1 MASIDTMCAMPATEE
16 VVDYIPTKGV
26 PMNPPADV
34 RADSGAER
42 VVDLPGLKWRP
53 STTDEMPASDA
64 RMPAAVS
71 SAFRRATK
79 RVKAEREFSAASD
92 VAVPDFAHTLSAIS
106 DAVRQALARGRCGP
120 VSSGPVALDVLQR
133 LRHTFVEELDAIRA
147 LLKPGELAA
156 AVRAFDT
163 VREAMDRDETSRF
176 VHALGSADALDL
188 VVEIAHDM
196 RSPLTA
202 ILMLT
207 GMIRRSAAQATCDVP
222 QQQLGLVYNA
232 AFGLNALVN
241 DVIALA
247 RGGDRLI
254 DRECVPFS
262 ISALVESVAD
272 IVRPIAEE
280 RKLALQT
287 ETPTVSARLGQPI
300 ALSRVLLNLVSN
312 ALKFT
317 ESGEVA
323 IRVIDK
329 SPTSVRFEVA
339 DTGPGILPEM
349 VNRLFEPFGKRPPG
363 VRGRRFSKTGL
374 GLSICRKLV
383 RDMGSELRID
393 SIPGR
398 GTRFYFDLS
407 LPIADASGVP
417 RLASAML

>member
-1 MASIDTMCAMPATEE
+1 MPATNQ

-34 RADSGAER
+34 LAGSGAEHA
-42 VVDLPGLKWRP
+42 VDVGGLTWRHP
-53 STTDEMPASDA
+53 MDDA
-64 RMPAAVS
+64 LLADIRMPAAVS
-71 SAFRRATK
+71 AAFRRAVK
-79 RVKAEREFSAASD
+79 RIKASKEFSPASD
-92 VAVPDFAHTLSAIS
+92 AAAPDYAHALGAVA
-106 DAVRQALARGRCGP
+106 DAVQEAFARGRCGP
-120 VSSGPVALDVLQR
+120 VSAGPVSADVFQR
-133 LRHTFVEELDAIRA
+133 LRQAFIEELDSKRA
-147 LLKPGELAA
+147 LLKPGELATSF
-156 AVRAFDT
+156 RAFDV
-163 VREAMDRDETSRF
+163 VREAMDRDETARF
-176 VHALGSADALDL
+176 VQALGSRDGLDL

-207 GMIRRSAAQATCDVP
+207 GMIRRSAQQATCDVP
-222 QQQLGLVYNA
+222 SQQLGLVYNA

-262 ISALVESVAD
+262 ITALVDSVAD

-280 RKLALQT
+280 RGLALHLQT
-287 ETPTVSARLGQPI
+287 PAVNARLGQPI

-317 ESGEVA
+317 EIGDVA
-323 IRVIDK
+323 IRVTDL
-329 SPTSVRFEVA
+329 SATGVRFEVS
-339 DTGPGILPEM
+339 DTGPGIAPEM
-349 VNRLFEPFGKRPPG
+349 VTRLFEPFGKRPPG
-363 VRGRRFSKTGL
+363 VRARRFSKTGL

-393 SIPGR
+393 SVPGK
-398 GTRFYFDLS
+398 GTRFYFDLA
-407 LPIADASGVP
+407 LPVADDCGVP
-417 RLASAML
+417 RFANAML

>member
-1 MASIDTMCAMPATEE
+1 MCAMPAIKE

-26 PMNPPADV
+26 PMNPPPADARV
-34 RADSGAER
+34 GSGAER
-42 VVDLPGLKWRP
+42 VVEVPSFNWRHSTADGTP
-53 STTDEMPASDA
+53 SDT
-64 RMPAAVS
+64 RMPPAVS
-71 SAFRRATK
+71 RAFRRAK
-79 RVKAEREFSAASD
+79 RRVAAEREFSTVSD
-92 VAVPDFAHTLSAIS
+92 VTAPDFAHALTAVS
-106 DAVRQALARGRCGP
+106 DAIHQTFARGHCGSI
-120 VSSGPVALDVLQR
+120 SSGPVELDVLQR
-133 LRHTFVEELDAIRA
+133 LHQSFIEELDSVRA

-156 AVRAFDT
+156 AFRAFEL
-163 VREAMDRDETSRF
+163 VRESMERDETARF
-176 VHALGSADALDL
+176 IHALGSADALDL

-207 GMIRRSAAQATCDVP
+207 GMIRRSADQAACDVP

-262 ISALVESVAD
+262 IMALVDSVAD

-280 RKLALQT
+280 RRLALQI
-287 ETPTVSARLGQPI
+287 ETPTVNARLGQPI

-323 IRVIDK
+323 LRVTDQ
-329 SPTSVRFEVA
+329 SAASVRFEVA
-339 DTGPGILPEM
+339 DTGPGIPPET
-349 VNRLFEPFGKRPPG
+349 VSRLFEPFGKRAAG
-363 VRGRRFSKTGL
+363 LRGRRFSKTGL

-383 RDMGSELRID
+383 RDMGSDLQVE
-393 SIPGR
+393 SVPGR
-398 GTRFYFDLS
+398 GTRFYFDLA
-407 LPIADASGVP
+407 LPVADECGVP
-417 RLASAML
+417 RVGTAIL

>member
-1 MASIDTMCAMPATEE
+1 
-16 VVDYIPTKGV
+16 
-26 PMNPPADV
+26 MNPPADV
-34 RADSGAER
+34 LADSGAEQA
-42 VVDLPGLKWRP
+42 VDVGGLTWRHGM
-53 STTDEMPASDA
+53 DDA
-64 RMPAAVS
+64 LMGDIRMPAAVS
-71 SAFRRATK
+71 AAFRRAVK
-79 RVKAEREFSAASD
+79 RIKASKEFSSTSD
-92 VAVPDFAHTLSAIS
+92 TTAPDYAH
-106 DAVRQALARGRCGP
+106 ALAAVAEAVKQAFARGWCGP
-120 VSSGPVALDVLQR
+120 VSAGPVSADVFHG
-133 LRHTFVEELDAIRA
+133 LRQTFIEELDSKRA
-147 LLKPGELAA
+147 LLKPGELATSF
-156 AVRAFDT
+156 RALDV
-163 VREAMDRDETSRF
+163 VREAMDRDETARF
-176 VHALGSADALDL
+176 VQALGSQDGLDL

-207 GMIRRSAAQATCDVP
+207 GMIRRSAQQATCDVP
-222 QQQLGLVYNA
+222 SQQLSLVYNA

-262 ISALVESVAD
+262 ITALVDSVAD

-280 RKLALQT
+280 RRLALHLQT
-287 ETPTVSARLGQPI
+287 PSVNARLGQPI

-323 IRVIDK
+323 IRATDL
-329 SPTSVRFEVA
+329 SATCVRFEVS
-339 DTGPGILPEM
+339 DTGPGIPPDM
-349 VNRLFEPFGKRPPG
+349 VTRLFEPFGKRPPG

-393 SIPGR
+393 SVPGK
-398 GTRFYFDLS
+398 GTRFYFDLV
-407 LPIADASGVP
+407 LPIADDCGVP
-417 RLASAML
+417 RLANAIL

>member
-1 MASIDTMCAMPATEE
+1 MCAMPAIKE

-42 VVDLPGLKWRP
+42 SVDVSSFNWRQSTADGIP
-53 STTDEMPASDA
+53 SEM
-64 RMPAAVS
+64 RIPAAVS
-71 SAFRRATK
+71 SAFRRAK
-79 RVKAEREFSAASD
+79 RRVMADRGASPASD
-92 VAVPDFAHTLSAIS
+92 ITAPDFAIALTATS
-106 DAVRQALARGRCGP
+106 DAIQQAFTQGRCGP
-120 VSSGPVALDVLQR
+120 ISSGPVALGVLQR
-133 LRHTFVEELDAIRA
+133 LRQTFTEELDSVRV

-156 AVRAFDT
+156 ALRAFEV
-163 VREAMDRDETSRF
+163 VRDAMERDETARF
-176 VHALGSADALDL
+176 VHALGSPDALDL

-207 GMIRRSAAQATCDVP
+207 GMIRRSADQVACDVP

-254 DRECVPFS
+254 DRDCVPFS
-262 ISALVESVAD
+262 ITALVESVAD

-280 RKLALQT
+280 RKLALQI
-287 ETPTVSARLGQPI
+287 EIPTVSARLGQPI

-323 IRVIDK
+323 IRVTDE
-329 SPTSVRFEVA
+329 SPESVRFEVA
-339 DTGPGILPEM
+339 DTGPGIAAEM
-349 VNRLFEPFGKRPPG
+349 VNCLFEPFGKRPAG
-363 VRGRRFSKTGL
+363 LRGRRFSKTGL

-383 RDMGSELRID
+383 RDMGSELRVE
-393 SIPGR
+393 SVPGS
-398 GTRFYFDLS
+398 GTRFYFDLA
-407 LPIADASGVP
+407 LPVADECGVP
-417 RLASAML
+417 RVGSALL

>member
-1 MASIDTMCAMPATEE
+1 MTCAMPAIKE

-26 PMNPPADV
+26 PMNPPADIRV
-34 RADSGAER
+34 DSGVER
-42 VVDLPGLKWRP
+42 AVDFASLKWRHA
-53 STTDEMPASDA
+53 TADDTPASDA
-64 RMPAAVS
+64 KMPAAVS

-79 RVKAEREFSAASD
+79 RVRAEKVFTQPSDIAAPEFGQALA
-92 VAVPDFAHTLSAIS
+92 TIS
-106 DAVRQALARGRCGP
+106 DAVHEAFARGRCGP
-120 VSSGPVALDVLQR
+120 VSSGPAALDVLQR
-133 LRHTFVEELDAIRA
+133 LRQTFIEELDAVRI

-156 AVRAFDT
+156 SCRAFEL
-163 VREAMDRDETSRF
+163 VREAMDRDETARF

-207 GMIRRSAAQATCDVP
+207 GMIRRSAEQATCDVP

-262 ISALVESVAD
+262 ISALIDSVSD
-272 IVRPIAEE
+272 IVRPIAQE

-287 ETPTVSARLGQPI
+287 ETPAISARLGQPI

-317 ESGEVA
+317 DTGEVA
-323 IRVIDK
+323 IRVTDL
-329 SPTSVRFEVA
+329 SPTYVRFEVA
-339 DTGPGILPEM
+339 DTGPGIAPEM
-349 VNRLFEPFGKRPPG
+349 VSRLFEPFGKRAPG

-393 SIPGR
+393 SVPGS

-407 LPIADASGVP
+407 LPVADECVVP
-417 RLASAML
+417 RVGSAIL